1 MFAAAGITAPPKTLS
16 EFDADAVKLT
26 KSHGDTYSQ
35 LGFMP
40 NYHGYESTITHFAAQ
55 CVADVLHRRREVQR
69 RQRPG
74 AAAAYEWQK
83 DARRQARRLRQARE
97 VPHHVR

>member
-1 MFAAAGITAPPKTLS
+1 MS

-26 KSHGDTYSQ
+26 KSEGDCYSQ

-55 CVADVLHRRREVQR
+55 WSPTYFDDDGKSNVANDPAFAQAMRRGR
-69 RQRPG
+69 RTWSTSS
-74 AAAAYEWQK
+74 AATTSSRSTAPRSVTSSAP
-83 DARRQARRLRQARE
+83 RTRS
-97 VPHHVR
+97 